1 MRISDWSSDVCSSDL
16 LGGEG
21 EDDVEI
27 ADRKQ
32 VGLAGLEPGACGGA
46 LASGAV
52 PVPATV
58 VRDPPVAAVGTGLDV
73 PAESGGAAM
82 LDRRHDLELVQA
94 PMPGKGGAIGRSSSP
109 DNIDRK
115 SVVEGKRGYGRV
127 DLGGRRNIK
136 KKTNT

>member
-1 MRISDWSSDVCSSDL
+1 MGWCSGSWGIECGRWWWLGIFFFFKQKTAYGMRISDWSSDVCSSD

-46 LASGAV
+46 LASEAV

-82 LDRRHDLELVQA
+82 LDRRQ
-94 PMPGKGGAIGRSSSP
+94 
-109 DNIDRK
+109 DRK
-115 SVVEGKRGYGRV
+115 STR
-127 DLGGRRNIK
+127 LNSSH
-136 KKTNT
+136 

>member
-1 MRISDWSSDVCSSDL
+1 MLRLPPGSTRTDTLCPYTALFRS
-16 LGGEG
+16 
-21 EDDVEI
+21 
-27 ADRKQ
+27 
-32 VGLAGLEPGACGGA
+32 GACGGA

-94 PMPGKGGAIGRSSSP
+94 QMPGMRSEEHTSELPSLM
-109 DNIDRK
+109 RT
-115 SVVEGKRGYGRV
+115 SYAVFC
-127 DLGGRRNIK
+127 L
-136 KKTNT
+136 KTKTTPTH

>member
-1 MRISDWSSDVCSSDL
+1 MFRRPPRSTRTDTLFPYTTLFRSRGD

-94 PMPGKGGAIGRSSSP
+94 QMPGMGGAIGRSSSP
-109 DNIDRK
+109 ENI
-115 SVVEGKRGYGRV
+115 G
-127 DLGGRRNIK
+127 DLK
-136 KKTNT
+136 